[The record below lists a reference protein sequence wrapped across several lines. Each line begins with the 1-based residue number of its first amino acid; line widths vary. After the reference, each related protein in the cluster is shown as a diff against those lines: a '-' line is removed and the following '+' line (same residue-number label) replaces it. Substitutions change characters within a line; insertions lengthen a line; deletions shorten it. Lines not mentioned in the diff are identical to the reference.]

1 MDSNNMLLLEVVT
14 VKYSD
19 TFHFWLIT
27 FALQHIEVIKISKS
41 EICAD
46 LRVRTGFLT
55 SESDILQARH
65 AMRSVSS
72 PCALSSRISLHIAKQ
87 RCVIRR
93 TMLHPAWLLQVFQ
106 RYEPGRLVEIGTF
119 SRDR

>member
-1 MDSNNMLLLEVVT
+1 MLLLEVVT
-14 VKYSD
+14 VKYPD
-19 TFHFWLIT
+19 TFHFRLIT
-27 FALQHIEVIKISKS
+27 FALQHIEVNEISKS

-46 LRVRTGFLT
+46 LRVRNRSLT
-55 SESDILQARH
+55 SEADILQARH
-65 AMRSVSS
+65 AMQRVSL

-87 RCVIRR
+87 RSVIRR